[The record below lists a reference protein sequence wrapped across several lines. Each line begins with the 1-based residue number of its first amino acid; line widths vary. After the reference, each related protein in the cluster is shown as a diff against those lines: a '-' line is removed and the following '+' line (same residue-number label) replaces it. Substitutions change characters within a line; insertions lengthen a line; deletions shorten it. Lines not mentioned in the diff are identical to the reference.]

1 MNILTLLQPIQF
13 CVSRTTLRQLSRIIP
28 AMLAM
33 SGRVTMLGLS
43 RWTEKGGSY
52 RTIQRFYNTVIAWGQ
67 ISWAFFR
74 QHLLD
79 RLDIYLV
86 AGDECVITKA
96 GEKTYGLDR
105 FFSGLLKRTIPGL
118 SFFVFSLVSVK
129 QRRSYPMVVE
139 QIVRTAEE
147 KAASLAKKQAE
158 KSKPAGE
165 KNRGGRPKGSRSQNK
180 AEVELTPELRRIQK
194 MLQDFL
200 NRVQGLLPLTYVV
213 LDGHFG
219 NHSALCM
226 VRQCG
231 LQLISK
237 LRADIALFF
246 PFTGPSPKRGPRPK
260 FGQPLNVHHIPDEYL
275 KESQV
280 EAGILTRIFQMQV
293 LHPQFPGRLNVVVVY
308 KTNLETNAWAYVILF
323 SGDLELAYD
332 KLVDYY
338 SLRFQIEFNFRDA
351 KQFWGLEDFMNVTQT
366 TVTNAA
372 TLSLFMVNVSQAL
385 MAPYRHEDPL
395 FSVLDLKAIYRAH
408 RYVTET
414 IQFLPQKPDQGLVS
428 QLFLKVAALG
438 RIHPAFLPV
447 SSP

>member
-1 MNILTLLQPIQF
+1 M
-13 CVSRTTLRQLSRIIP
+13 LS
-28 AMLAM
+28 MT
-33 SGRVTMLGLS
+33 GRVTMLGLS

-52 RTIQRFYNTVIAWGQ
+52 RTMQRFYNTVIAWGQ
-67 ISWAFFR
+67 ISWVFFR

-79 RLDIYLV
+79 WQDTYLV

-96 GEKTYGLDR
+96 GEKTYGVDR

-129 QRRSYPMVVE
+129 QRRSYPMCVE
-139 QIVRTAEE
+139 QIVHTPEE
-147 KAASLAKKQAE
+147 KAAYLAKKQAE

-165 KNRGGRPKGSRSQNK
+165 KNRGGRPKGSHSQNK
-180 AEVELTPELRRIQK
+180 AEVQLTPELRRIQK

-200 NRVQGLLPLTYVV
+200 NLLQGVLPLVYVV

-226 VRQCG
+226 VQQCG

-237 LRADIALFF
+237 LRTDIALFF
-246 PFTGPSPKRGPRPK
+246 PFSGPSPKRGPRPK
-260 FGQPLNVHHIPDEYL
+260 FGQQLDVHHIPDEYL
-275 KESQV
+275 KESKV
-280 EAGILTRIFQMQV
+280 EAGILTRTFQMQM
-293 LHPQFPGRLNVVVVY
+293 LHREFPGRLNVVIVY
-308 KTNLETNAWAYVILF
+308 KTNLETHAWAYVILF
-323 SGDLELAYD
+323 SGDLDLAYN
-332 KLVDYY
+332 KLIDYY

-372 TLSLFMVNVSQAL
+372 TLSLFMVNVSQVL
-385 MAPYRHEDPL
+385 MASYRLEDPL

-414 IQFLPQKPDQGLVS
+414 IQFLPQKPDQVLVS
-428 QLFLKVAALG
+428 QLFQKVAALG

-447 SSP
+447 SSG